1 MSKKEKGSPAYL
13 QVAIDIAGQIAE
25 GELREGQ
32 RFSGRSLMSSKYGVS
47 PETIRRALGLLNE
60 MDIVSIEPSS
70 GVVVKSRARAALYA
84 QRRGEA
90 ADMRRLQEEL
100 DTLTAQ
106 RRALDLR
113 IESAIARLTDTAERF
128 RRGDSLQTYEFTLSP
143 GTRIEGLSISQ
154 SAFRRETGATILGI
168 RRGEDIILSPSP
180 ETLLQEGD
188 VLIVVCDMLVVP
200 AVSEFVS
207 RTK

>member
-1 MSKKEKGSPAYL
+1 
-13 QVAIDIAGQIAE
+13 
-25 GELREGQ
+25 
-32 RFSGRSLMSSKYGVS
+32 
-47 PETIRRALGLLNE
+47 
-60 MDIVSIEPSS
+60 
-70 GVVVKSRARAALYA
+70 
-84 QRRGEA
+84 
-90 ADMRRLQEEL
+90 MRRLQEEL

-180 ETLLQEGD
+180 ETLLQAGD

>member
-113 IESAIARLTDTAERF
+113 IETAERF

-168 RRGEDIILSPSP
+168 RHGEDIILSPSP
-180 ETLLQEGD
+180 ETLLQAGD